1 MPQIKVLT
9 IPQSRENKDISY
21 KYKKVVE
28 DRNEVIAKRFNM
40 KPQDITLKFYYSKG
54 EIVSSLGPNYDGMGV
69 YAGYVDGTDEI
80 MVLHPDAAEG
90 LLSDISRE
98 ILILIDYTLVKLYL
112 CKKYYPND
120 EDFKLYYKYISESL
134 ATISAGNYRENSI
147 KFDIKMHFDGK
158 KYRKDQELN
167 MVLYIMLKNSGLSF
181 IYENLDTIISDI
193 DIKKSVFNIY
203 KKSINDLVKP
213 EKEKVIEEQK
223 VKAELDRAK
232 RAAAREQAINSS
244 S

>member
-1 MPQIKVLT
+1 MTEIKVLT

-28 DRNEVIAKRFNM
+28 DRNKIIAKRFEM
-40 KPQDITLKFYYSKG
+40 KPLDVTLKFYFSKG

-80 MVLHPDAAEG
+80 MVLHPDAAQG
-90 LLSDISRE
+90 LLDNIDKE
-98 ILILIDYTLVKLYL
+98 ILVLIDYALVKLYL
-112 CKKYYPND
+112 CKRYYPNR
-120 EDFKLYYKYISESL
+120 EDFKLYYKYVSESL
-134 ATISAGNYRENSI
+134 ATFSAGNYRENSI

-158 KYRKDQELN
+158 KYRKEQELN
-167 MVLYIMLKNSGLSF
+167 MVFYVMFKNSGLSF
-181 IYENLDTIISDI
+181 IYENLDKIMLDM
-193 DIKKSVFNIY
+193 DIKKSAFNIY
-203 KKSINDLVKP
+203 KKSINDLLKP

-223 VKAELDRAK
+223 VKMELERAK
-232 RAAAREQAINSS
+232 RAAAREKAVNSS

>member
-1 MPQIKVLT
+1 MTEIKVLT
-9 IPQSRENKDISY
+9 IPQSRENKEISY

-28 DRNEVIAKRFNM
+28 DRNKIIAKGFEM
-40 KPQDITLKFYYSKG
+40 KPLDVTLKFYFSKG

-80 MVLHPDAAEG
+80 MVLHPDAAQG
-90 LLSDISRE
+90 LLANIDKE
-98 ILILIDYTLVKLYL
+98 ILVLIDYAFVKLYL
-112 CKKYYPND
+112 CKKYYPNQ
-120 EDFKLYYKYISESL
+120 EDFKLYYKYVSESL
-134 ATISAGNYRENSI
+134 ATFSAGNYRENSI

-158 KYRKDQELN
+158 KYKKEQELN
-167 MVLYIMLKNSGLSF
+167 MVFYIMLKNSGLSF
-181 IYENLDTIISDI
+181 IYENLDTIMSDM

-213 EKEKVIEEQK
+213 EKEKVLEEQRLK
-223 VKAELDRAK
+223 MELEKAK
-232 RAAAREQAINSS
+232 RAAAREQAVNSS